1 MSTREDYPA
10 GVPCWVDTNQ
20 PDPVDAAR
28 FYSGLFGWQ
37 TEDAMPPG
45 AGAHYYMARIG
56 GRDAVA
62 KRLGAICG
70 RKAGGVEQGQQPY
83 RLEKTPHIC
92 LIGSGVAEV

>member
-10 GVPCWVDTNQ
+10 GVPCLVDTNQ

-45 AGAHYYMARIG
+45 TGTHYYMARPIP
-56 GRDAVA
+56 GR
-62 KRLGAICG
+62 
-70 RKAGGVEQGQQPY
+70 AGGPTS
-83 RLEKTPHIC
+83 TPRVPGGH
-92 LIGSGVAEV
+92 

>member
-1 MSTREDYPA
+1 MSSREDYPA

-45 AGAHYYMARIG
+45 AGTHYYMARIW
-56 GRDAVA
+56 
-62 KRLGAICG
+62 GAPRFPDRRSFRI
-70 RKAGGVEQGQQPY
+70 PY
-83 RLEKTPHIC
+83 RKGISRGGED
-92 LIGSGVAEV
+92 